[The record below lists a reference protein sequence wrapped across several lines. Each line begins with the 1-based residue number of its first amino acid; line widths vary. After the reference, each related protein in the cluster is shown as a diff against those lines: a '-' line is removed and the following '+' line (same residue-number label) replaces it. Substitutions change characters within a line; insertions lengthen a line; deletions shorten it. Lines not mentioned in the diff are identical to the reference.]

1 MPSQSVGRGRNGQKT
16 TTIRCCDVA
25 DTDGARV
32 GILEKAACNIGS
44 LNEFELGAE
53 VSKHTICGQMR

>member
-1 MPSQSVGRGRNGQKT
+1 M
-16 TTIRCCDVA
+16 A

-44 LNEFELGAE
+44 LNEFQLGGESDNPVAFLE
-53 VSKHTICGQMR
+53 REREKQLPA